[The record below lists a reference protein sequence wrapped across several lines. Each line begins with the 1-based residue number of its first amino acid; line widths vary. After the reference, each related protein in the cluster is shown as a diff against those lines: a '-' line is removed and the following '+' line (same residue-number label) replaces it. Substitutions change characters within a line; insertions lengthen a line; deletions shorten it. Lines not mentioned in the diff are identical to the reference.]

1 MPRLF
6 VGIDFPAEVK
16 SLLSQLCTG
25 MPEVRWVE
33 PERFHV
39 TLRFIGAVD
48 DLVASEIVAALRRI
62 EESRLALTLAGVG
75 HFMERTLWV
84 GVEHNPR
91 LMSLRARIEH
101 EMREIGLSADLRRY
115 APHVKLARLRRG
127 TGLGAFLREHAD
139 FRTEPFDVRQ
149 FSLIASERRDS
160 RTVYT
165 HKADY
170 PLA

>member
-62 EESRLALTLAGVG
+62 EESRFA
-75 HFMERTLWV
+75 
-84 GVEHNPR
+84 
-91 LMSLRARIEH
+91 
-101 EMREIGLSADLRRY
+101 
-115 APHVKLARLRRG
+115 
-127 TGLGAFLREHAD
+127 
-139 FRTEPFDVRQ
+139 
-149 FSLIASERRDS
+149 
-160 RTVYT
+160 
-165 HKADY
+165 
-170 PLA
+170 